1 MQGHLA
7 AQEPAFPFVA
17 SYRLA
22 KERRYS
28 VTNLK
33 DGIIGSEKRQL
44 GNRRL
49 IGTML
54 SKLSPGDRFILLS
67 REIEGL
73 SFKEIALITGGKSDE
88 IGKRCQRIKDELRK
102 YLD

>member
-1 MQGHLA
+1 
-7 AQEPAFPFVA
+7 
-17 SYRLA
+17 
-22 KERRYS
+22 
-28 VTNLK
+28 VTNLR
-33 DGIIGSEKRQL
+33 DSIIGSEKRQL

-88 IGKRCQRIKDELRK
+88 IGKRCQWIKDELRK